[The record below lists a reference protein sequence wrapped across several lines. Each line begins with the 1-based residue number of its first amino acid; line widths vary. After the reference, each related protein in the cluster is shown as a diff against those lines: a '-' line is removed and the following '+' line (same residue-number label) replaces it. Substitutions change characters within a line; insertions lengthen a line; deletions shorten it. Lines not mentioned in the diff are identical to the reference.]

1 MSYTNSSFHV
11 YCPPGGNTTLVTAV
25 HQSPTF
31 NPKKLTNDKQETPL
45 HLTSKSHYKKEYNL
59 AVLKALIELGIIN
72 PAKKDKSGKRA
83 IDYLSKKDSRAK
95 LLDAAAKSFKS
106 GGAGKSKKKQKEELV
121 LPPVPM
127 EVAQSPEEPP
137 LKKAVIVSQPIKID
151 YNSLNSQDKLKWQ
164 LDRLLQKDEEYF
176 ITISVSED
184 VTEEVVRVSR
194 SRHPSRASPQRILP
208 CEIVSQVE
216 TRQPQSA
223 PKQLAPV
230 SHEVV
235 LESNTDEIS
244 SVFAELGFDLDNL
257 PWEVEG
263 TDRVVKFFKDV
274 KRNSKTDR
282 LCAARTI
289 FALAEGKRNDHL
301 SKPVSTHKNGPS
313 LYEAK
318 LTKAARLLWEK
329 AITFSSKL
337 TGLTNT
343 PIYTQVIRIWD
354 VVLDHDALER
364 KIRACT
370 DQILMSYKRGQDAA
384 VKWTLQPEDV
394 VTPGGVR
401 GREMIE
407 VPMRFLLQGADL
419 QKADYEFVPAA
430 STNKDEYNI
439 TTFVSFD
446 TISFKSML
454 LGTNERRDYPFK
466 EWQKEHEIIKLC
478 SKEAILLLGR
488 SGTGKTTCCLYRLW
502 NEFKAFW
509 NPLSPTHN
517 CKLPRRVLVTP
528 IIVQETD
535 ESDSE
540 DSSSDTELCE
550 DALKPSL
557 PRQDSTKSVG
567 SAKSG
572 HSIEEYVCVPSRQT
586 SIELN
591 SQSSE
596 GDVPIPPEQ
605 AGETVDSVDITPS
618 TELVEEDLHQVF
630 VTKNYVLCDQIKKRF
645 FNMVAAHDFLDDHL
659 KFENSSLP
667 NSFSDIDN
675 LAFPIFLT
683 ARQFYI
689 LLDNSLGDQDTFF
702 RRDVDGNLAV
712 KISSMDYDHEDAEIL
727 LDLEES
733 DGEEEEDAQF
743 AVGIQRVDQNV
754 AKQHAERWTEVTALY
769 FKEQV
774 WPTISHQCQITRKDF
789 DPLLVWIE
797 IQSFIKGSERA
808 LRKGSPLN
816 YLEYLDLGNKMA
828 PNFSD
833 ARETIYKLFQKY
845 QLYLQKFRHRE
856 FLFDECDLMHHLYKR
871 LQKIKDVSW
880 SFHSIYIDEVQDFTQ
895 AELAILIHCCRDPN
909 SMLFTGDT
917 AQSIM
922 RGIAFRFQDLRS
934 VYHRI
939 HQHTSLVQV
948 PQKPLSLNINFR
960 SHSGILKLAGS
971 VIDLI
976 REFFKTSID
985 HLPDDE
991 GMFPGPIPVLVE
1003 SCEVDELALLLS
1015 TNKRKASA
1023 IEFGAHQAIIV
1034 QSKESKDK
1042 LPDIL
1047 KGAIVLTIFE
1057 AKGLEFDDVLLYNFF
1072 TDSLVSIKNIV
1083 Y

>member
-1 MSYTNSSFHV
+1 METPESLED
-11 YCPPGGNTTLVTAV
+11 P
-25 HQSPTF
+25 SPEIIVPVI
-31 NPKKLTNDKQETPL
+31 PKKPQF
-45 HLTSKSHYKKEYNL
+45 
-59 AVLKALIELGIIN
+59 
-72 PAKKDKSGKRA
+72 
-83 IDYLSKKDSRAK
+83 DYS
-95 LLDAAAKSFKS
+95 
-106 GGAGKSKKKQKEELV
+106 
-121 LPPVPM
+121 
-127 EVAQSPEEPP
+127 
-137 LKKAVIVSQPIKID
+137 
-151 YNSLNSQDKLKWQ
+151 KLKLQ
-164 LDRLLQKDEEYF
+164 EKLDWHFTRLLSEGEEYF
-176 ITISVSED
+176 INISVSED
-184 VTEEVVRVSR
+184 TAGDKVIRVSR
-194 SRHPSRASPQRILP
+194 TRHPSASPQRSLTKGN
-208 CEIVSQVE
+208 VSQKE
-216 TRQPQSA
+216 PEPSKTALKHLA
-223 PKQLAPV
+223 PKAY
-230 SHEVV
+230 EVV
-235 LESNTDEIS
+235 IEPNQDTDDIT

-282 LCAARTI
+282 VCAARTI
-289 FALAEGKRNDHL
+289 FALAEGRRNKHL
-301 SKPVSTHKNGPS
+301 ATPVSSHKDEGPS
-313 LYEAK
+313 LYEAR

-337 TGLTNT
+337 TGLTST
-343 PIYTQVIRIWD
+343 PVYTQVIRIWD
-354 VVLDHDALER
+354 VVLDHDTLER
-364 KIRACT
+364 KIKACT
-370 DQILMSYKRGQDAA
+370 EQILLSYRRGRDSA
-384 VKWTLQPEDV
+384 VKRTLQPED
-394 VTPGGVR
+394 TTLFSGVR

-407 VPMRFLLQGADL
+407 VPMRFLLQGATL
-419 QKADYEFVPAA
+419 QKTDYEFVPAA

-446 TISFKSML
+446 TISFRSML

-509 NPLSPTHN
+509 NPFSPTHN
-517 CKLPRRVLVTP
+517 CKLPRRVLIAP
-528 IIVQETD
+528 ITIKEEKE
-535 ESDSE
+535 ESDDE
-540 DSSSDTELCE
+540 DNVFETELVDTPPE
-550 DALKPSL
+550 QSL
-557 PRQDSTKSVG
+557 LRQDSTKSGG

-572 HSIEEYVCVPSRQT
+572 GSIDEYVHVPSRQT
-586 SIELN
+586 SIEFN
-591 SQSSE
+591 SQGSE
-596 GDVPIPPEQ
+596 GEVPITSELIE
-605 AGETVDSVDITPS
+605 ETVDSVDITPS
-618 TELVEEDLHQVF
+618 KELVEDDLHQVF

-645 FNMVAAHDFLDDHL
+645 FNMVAAHDFLDRHL
-659 KFENSSLP
+659 EFENSALP
-667 NSFSDIDN
+667 NSFSNIEN
-675 LAFPIFLT
+675 LAFPVFIT

-689 LLDNSLGDQDTFF
+689 LLDNSLGDQETFF
-702 RRDVDGNLAV
+702 RRDADGNLAV
-712 KISSMDYDHEDAEIL
+712 KISSMDYDHEDTEIL

-733 DGEEEEDAQF
+733 DSEGEEDTQ
-743 AVGIQRVDQNV
+743 VSIGTQRVDQHV

-769 FKEQV
+769 FKEVV
-774 WPTISHQCQITRKDF
+774 WPSISHQCQISSKDY

-797 IQSFIKGSERA
+797 IQSFIKGSEKS
-808 LRKGSPLN
+808 LRKGAPLN
-816 YLEYLDLGNKMA
+816 YLEYLDLGNKLA
-828 PNFSD
+828 PNFSNS
-833 ARETIYKLFQKY
+833 REKIYKLFQKY
-845 QLYLQKFRHRE
+845 QLFLQKLRHRE

-871 LQKIKDVSW
+871 LQRVNDVPW

-895 AELAILIHCCRDPN
+895 AELAVLIHCCRDPN

-934 VYHRI
+934 LYHHI
-939 HQHTSLVQV
+939 HQHTTKVQV
-948 PQKPLSLNINFR
+948 PQKPFSLTINFR

-976 REFFKTSID
+976 SEFFKNSID

-1003 SCEVDELALLLS
+1003 SCKVDELALLLS

-1034 QSKESKDK
+1034 QSKESKEK

-1072 TDSLVSIKNIV
+1072 TDSLVTINACSRYV
-1083 Y
+1083 M